1 MIMYK
6 TFYGFKDIPFS
17 KDIKSQGLFM
27 YPYFKELLSRMDY
40 IKKYKGI
47 MLITGEPG
55 VGKTSLVKKFVSG
68 RFTRDYRVS
77 IGANLFVK
85 DLILDSD
92 IEVAIQIWDI
102 AGQEKW
108 EKMRHLYYKGAH
120 GALIVGDITRENTF
134 EQLKGFWSPDL
145 KKFCGEI
152 PKILV
157 VNKNDLKPIISN
169 NEVEDL
175 AQNINVNT
183 IFFSSAKNGQ
193 NVEEAFQ
200 KIAEDIIISKQ
211 KKKIVLLSQVYNPIT
226 SFTNFLSPG
235 SRNCSNV
242 F

>member
-1 MIMYK
+1 MVYR
-6 TFYGFKDIPFS
+6 
-17 KDIKSQGLFM
+17 IKV
-27 YPYFKELLSRMDY
+27 
-40 IKKYKGI
+40 II
-47 MLITGEPG
+47 IGEPG

-134 EQLKGFWSPDL
+134 AQLEGFWSPDL

-157 VNKNDLKPIISN
+157 VNKIDLKPIISN
-169 NEVEDL
+169 KEFENL
-175 AQNINVNT
+175 AQNIKVNT
-183 IFFSSAKNGQ
+183 TIFTSAKNGQ
-193 NVEEAFQ
+193 NVEEAFRTL
-200 KIAEDIIISKQ
+200 AVEIIVSK
-211 KKKIVLLSQVYNPIT
+211 
-226 SFTNFLSPG
+226 
-235 SRNCSNV
+235 
-242 F
+242 